1 MIKNKD
7 KIIQEKTEKIT
18 QIVEAYVEQLDTLS
32 ETDEF
37 TIDNI
42 EKMWEG
48 LDESAKEVYRD
59 ISQAIISQFNEKEL
73 IRSKK
78 GNMKRKA

>member
-1 MIKNKD
+1 MIKNKEG
-7 KIIQEKTEKIT
+7 IIQEKTEKIT
-18 QIVEAYVEQLDTLS
+18 QIVKAYVEDMDTLS
-32 ETDEF
+32 ESDAF

-48 LDESAKEVYRD
+48 LDESAKEIYRE
-59 ISQAIISQFNEKEL
+59 ISEEVIRQIDEREI

-78 GNMKRKA
+78 ANMRRKA